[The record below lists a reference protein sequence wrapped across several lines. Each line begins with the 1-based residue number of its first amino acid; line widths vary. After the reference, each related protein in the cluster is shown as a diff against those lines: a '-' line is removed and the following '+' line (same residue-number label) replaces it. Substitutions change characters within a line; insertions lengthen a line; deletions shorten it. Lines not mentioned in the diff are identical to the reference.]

1 MKKILKEANGIPIG
15 VANSNPII
23 DSRMYEVEYL
33 NGYILAMA
41 TKVIAEN
48 LFAQVYQEGNIF
60 VLIESIIDTRT
71 NNTPTLKKDVFVITK
86 SGTKRIKIQLK
97 DGKSASNGSMAVL
110 HGTNLNIS
118 RICIQ

>member
-71 NNTPTLKKDVFVITK
+71 NNTPTLKKDAFVITK